1 MIFLL
6 GTLHSDRYNLVKTIL
21 KLIDKKNYFIYFF
34 STSKILFFFQ
44 KIFDKNFKK
53 VKKDEVSFISLS
65 KKQTVDLVARSKVI
79 IDIEH
84 LKQKGL
90 TMRTLE
96 MLGAN
101 KKIITTNKEVLNYDF
116 YNKNNI
122 LLIDRNNPIIDKSFL
137 ESDFEGIDKETYDK
151 YSINKWVETIFK
163 DFDE

>member
-1 MIFLL
+1 M
-6 GTLHSDRYNLVKTIL
+6 
-21 KLIDKKNYFIYFF
+21 
-34 STSKILFFFQ
+34 
-44 KIFDKNFKK
+44 
-53 VKKDEVSFISLS
+53 S
-65 KKQTVDLVARSKVI
+65 KKQTVELVSKSKVI

-96 MLGAN
+96 MLGSN

-116 YNKNNI
+116 FDENNI
-122 LLIDRNNPIIDKSFL
+122 CVIDRNNPIINKSFF
-137 ESDFEGIDKETYDK
+137 ESDFRIIDEEIYNK